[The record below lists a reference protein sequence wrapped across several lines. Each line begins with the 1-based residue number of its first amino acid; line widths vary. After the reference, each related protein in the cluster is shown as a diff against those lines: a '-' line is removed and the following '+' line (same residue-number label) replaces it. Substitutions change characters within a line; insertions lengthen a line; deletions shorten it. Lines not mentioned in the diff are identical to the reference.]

1 VGVTLCVLLW
11 ARAGN
16 EAELVAY
23 EDAVLELVPT
33 HGGRLRERVRT
44 DGADGAPFE
53 IHVLE
58 FPSEAALAA
67 YMEDP
72 QRRAMADAR
81 DRAIERTAVYRVDLV
96 NGSG

>member
-1 VGVTLCVLLW
+1 MGVTLCVLLW

-16 EAELVAY
+16 EAGLVAY
-23 EDAVLELVPT
+23 EDAVLQLVPA
-33 HGGRLRERVRT
+33 HGGRVRERVRT
-44 DGADGAPFE
+44 DGAEGAPFE

-58 FPSEAALAA
+58 FPSEDGLDA
-67 YMEDP
+67 YMQDP
-72 QRRAMADAR
+72 QRLSMADAR